1 MKLLDVFK
9 KQIADMG
16 MLKRVWLTTFNLD
29 ISLLKRGYFLLCWVW
44 TRPLVVWITKVCSV
58 R

>member
-16 MLKRVWLTTFNLD
+16 MLKRVWLTTFNR
-29 ISLLKRGYFLLCWVW
+29 KR
-44 TRPLVVWITKVCSV
+44 TA
-58 R
+58 

>member
-29 ISLLKRGYFLLCWVW
+29 ISFVETWV
-44 TRPLVVWITKVCSV
+44 PKSAG
-58 R
+58 